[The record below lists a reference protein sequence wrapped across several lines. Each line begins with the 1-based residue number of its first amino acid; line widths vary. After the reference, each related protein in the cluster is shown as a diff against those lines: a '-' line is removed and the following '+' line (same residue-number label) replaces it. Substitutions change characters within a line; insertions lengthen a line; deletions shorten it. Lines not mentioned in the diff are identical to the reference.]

1 MTNYNLEEAELV
13 KVQIVL
19 SVILLFTTI
28 ISISLSYNF
37 LLGLEDKK
45 TIYTEKE
52 SYDILLFNRTV
63 MFVVAA
69 IFIYINIRD
78 KSVKEKY
85 NLEDEFADL
94 QIDAS
99 LFNFIAALI
108 VLYVGIKSGSNI
120 TSNENPTI

>member
-1 MTNYNLEEAELV
+1 
-13 KVQIVL
+13 
-19 SVILLFTTI
+19 
-28 ISISLSYNF
+28 
-37 LLGLEDKK
+37 
-45 TIYTEKE
+45 
-52 SYDILLFNRTV
+52 

>member
-52 SYDILLFNRTV
+52 SYNILLFNRTV